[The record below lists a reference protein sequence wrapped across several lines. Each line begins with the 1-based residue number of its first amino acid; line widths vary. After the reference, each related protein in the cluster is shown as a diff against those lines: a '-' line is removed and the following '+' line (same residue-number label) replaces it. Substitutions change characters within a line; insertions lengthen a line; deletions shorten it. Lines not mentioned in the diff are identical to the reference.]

1 MHTKE
6 SKTLLYSWGAIYDFL
21 NVSVFL
27 KSLWQGGHFY
37 MRQYL
42 FNTNDIFIAFA
53 VITMINEN
61 HLSQEVSSVDFNTEN
76 YIITKQ

>member
-37 MRQYL
+37 VQQYL
-42 FNTNDIFIAFA
+42 FNTNDIFFAFA
-53 VITMINEN
+53 IITMINEN
-61 HLSQEVSSVDFNTEN
+61 HYNISQDIASVYFNIEIS
-76 YIITKQ
+76 IIT